1 MDNRLEGLIVRKI
14 DWTLEPF
21 SNVHE
26 NLILEHFLSKE
37 DVEVLKLGFKP
48 FNMDDRWFTY
58 YEGGRLYCYRSWSGL
73 CMFVVTLNSDS
84 NEQYVTAY
92 SYVENR
98 TEDLKSFAT
107 RTLKKLLPYLV
118 ELGTPKMEY
127 YRKIQASLSNSNV
140 D

>member
-1 MDNRLEGLIVRKI
+1 
-14 DWTLEPF
+14 
-21 SNVHE
+21 
-26 NLILEHFLSKE
+26 
-37 DVEVLKLGFKP
+37 
-48 FNMDDRWFTY
+48 MDDRWFTY